1 MFRVTFRR
9 LRHYIVNL
17 RRVSQ
22 LRDAA
27 PGASIGDGVIILG
40 PVANIRI
47 SDGCEIE
54 DGVVL
59 DMRYGGDVELGRNVS
74 LRRGAMIVPYGG
86 FIRMGDD
93 SGANHYTILYGHG
106 GLTIGNHVR
115 FAAHCVVIPANH
127 SFVDRKV
134 PISLQP
140 VSAIGIVIGDDVWV
154 GAQCTILDG
163 VKIGDG
169 AVIAAGSVVSKDV
182 SEYCITAGSPARK
195 LKDR

>member
-1 MFRVTFRR
+1 MFRVTLSR
-9 LRHYIVNL
+9 LRHCVGNF

-27 PGASIGDGVIILG
+27 PGASIGAGVIILG
-40 PVANIRI
+40 SVANIRV

-74 LRRGAMIVPYGG
+74 IRRGAMIVPYGG

-106 GLTIGNHVR
+106 GLTIGKHVR

-127 SFVDRKV
+127 SFVDREM

-140 VSAIGIVIGDDVWV
+140 VSAIGIDIGDDVWI
-154 GAQCTILDG
+154 GAKCTILDG
-163 VKIGDG
+163 VRIGDG
-169 AVIAAGSVVSKDV
+169 AVVAAGSVVSKDV
-182 SEYCITAGSPARK
+182 SAYSVAAGSPAKK